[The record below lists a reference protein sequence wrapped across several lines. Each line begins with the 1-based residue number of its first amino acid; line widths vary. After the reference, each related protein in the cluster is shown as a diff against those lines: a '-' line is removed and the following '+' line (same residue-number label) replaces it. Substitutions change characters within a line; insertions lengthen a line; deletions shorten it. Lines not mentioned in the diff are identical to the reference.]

1 MEEVLLDI
9 KTRCET
15 GIELMKKTIEKNKA
29 SSIVINRCSY
39 QINTLECFL
48 EIAKKGLES
57 KSAIQKKADKWDKL
71 DEKIGK
77 FYEDDSEDENEGD
90 LGDIGELAASAF
102 GYL

>member
-1 MEEVLLDI
+1 MEEALLDI
-9 KTRCET
+9 KNRCEK
-15 GIELMKKTIEKNKA
+15 GIVLMKKTMENNKT
-29 SSIVINRCSY
+29 SNIVINRCSY

-57 KSAIQKKADKWDKL
+57 KSAVQKKADQWDKL

-77 FYEDDSEDENEGD
+77 FYESDTGDIEEGD

>member
-1 MEEVLLDI
+1 MEEALLDI
-9 KTRCET
+9 KNRCET
-15 GIELMKKTIEKNKA
+15 GIEQMKKTIEGNKA
-29 SSIVINRCSY
+29 SSIVINRCTY

-57 KSAIQKKADKWDKL
+57 KSDIQKKADQWDKL

-77 FYEDDSEDENEGD
+77 FYEANSEDEGD
-90 LGDIGELAASAF
+90 LTDIGELTASAF